1 MFRLPASCTR
11 DGNMAKTPQNI
22 TLYIGTTGTLV
33 KLEFQTHAFSKM
45 IKATSSSNQAN
56 SCRI

>member
-11 DGNMAKTPQNI
+11 DENVAKPPPRTA
-22 TLYIGTTGTLV
+22 LYIGTTGTLV
-33 KLEFQTHAFSKM
+33 KLESQTHVFSKM